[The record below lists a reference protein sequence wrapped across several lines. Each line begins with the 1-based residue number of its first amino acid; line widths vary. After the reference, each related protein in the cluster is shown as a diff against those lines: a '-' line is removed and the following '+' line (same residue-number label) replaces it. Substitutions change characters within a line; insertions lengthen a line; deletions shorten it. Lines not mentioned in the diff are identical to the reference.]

1 MRYFAGSE
9 EHPMPNAH
17 ALIDTIQTLSPD
29 PIAEIE
35 HFVDFI
41 TADEQERSLLRAGAT
56 ASTPPFA
63 GI

>member
-1 MRYFAGSE
+1 
-9 EHPMPNAH
+9 MPNAH